1 MTEPRDPAENVDTET
16 VEAVQPE
23 DNPWAPVDDQSVA
36 PQQDADEGS
45 SVKAADSQPDS
56 PTERVVGEPAAQ
68 SAKTEVLTKPT
79 APTEAIFRP
88 AEPSG
93 PLTPPEAEPTRLDVV
108 SAEEQKLAAERA
120 ARREARALALG
131 ATAPVAVAA
140 PAPIVITKRT
150 TDRFLE
156 SLGLLIMRWVT
167 AAILAVH
174 GMNQLT
180 DIPATQALFAKTIIP
195 EPEIMAIVTGVAS
208 LLIALALVL
217 GLLTRVAGVGVALIA
232 GGALAFVQWG
242 NWSPFIP
249 GHPGF
254 LGELELLLAAV
265 GLTFATVGAG
275 GWSLDRSFRAGR
287 DKDKSEQS
295 AS

>member
-16 VEAVQPE
+16 VEAVPPE
-23 DNPWAPVDDQSVA
+23 DNPWAPVVDQSAA
-36 PQQDADEGS
+36 PQQGADDDT
-45 SVKAADSQPDS
+45 SVKAAESQPEN
-56 PTERVVGEPAAQ
+56 PPEPVADRPAEQ
-68 SAKTEVLTKPT
+68 SVKTEVIMRPT
-79 APTEAIFRP
+79 APTEEIFRP
-88 AEPSG
+88 AEASG
-93 PLTPPEAEPTRLDVV
+93 PVTPPEAEPTRLDVV

-150 TDRFLE
+150 TDRFVE

-254 LGELELLLAAV
+254 LGELELLLAAA
-265 GLTFATVGAG
+265 GLMFATVGAG

-287 DKDKSEQS
+287 DKDKAEKS
-295 AS
+295 AN

>member
-36 PQQDADEGS
+36 PQQGADEGS
-45 SVKAADSQPDS
+45 SVKAADSQPDN